1 MRNNALAHLLEFT
14 LDTLLDNQ
22 IFFPCSLTFSC
33 TGANRI
39 LQRQLGDGEL
49 GFEKSWHG
57 GSEKVGL
64 DQAVT
69 GVFLRFVGVGFF
81 AGFSGAFQSLRM
93 PLR

>member
-22 IFFPCSLTFSC
+22 FFPCSLTFSC

-57 GSEKVGL
+57 WSEKVGL
-64 DQAVT
+64 DQAVA
-69 GVFLRFVGVGFF
+69 GVFLRFVGDGFF
-81 AGFSGAFQSLRM
+81 AEFSGDFQSLRM